1 MPSIDAGAGLPPEE
15 GLSTMTS
22 LRERFTADLKEAM
35 KAGEKG
41 KVSTIRLITSA
52 LKDKDIE
59 ARGLGKP
66 ETTPDEILAL
76 LQKMVKQRQESIAI
90 YDANGRPELA
100 EGERAEVA
108 VIETYLPKQMDEVA
122 MKAAIAAAVTE
133 SGAAS
138 VKDMGKVIAILRANH
153 AGQMDF
159 AKASG
164 LVKAALAG

>member
-1 MPSIDAGAGLPPEE
+1 
-15 GLSTMTS
+15 MTS

-41 KVSTIRLITSA
+41 KVSTLRLITSA

-90 YDANGRPELA
+90 YDANARPELA

-108 VIETYLPKQMDEVA
+108 VIENYLPRQMDEDA
-122 MKAAIAAAVTE
+122 MKAAIAAAVIE
-133 SGAAS
+133 SGATS

>member
-1 MPSIDAGAGLPPEE
+1 
-15 GLSTMTS
+15 MTS

-66 ETTPDEILAL
+66 ETTPDEVLAL
-76 LQKMVKQRQESIAI
+76 LQKMIKQRQESIAI

-100 EGERAEVA
+100 AGERAEVE
-108 VIETYLPKQMDEVA
+108 VISGYMPKQMSEDEV
-122 MKAAIAAAVTE
+122 KAAIAAAVTE
-133 SGAAS
+133 SGASS
-138 VKDMGKVIAILRANH
+138 VKDMGKVIAILRANY

-159 AKASG
+159 GKASG

>member
-1 MPSIDAGAGLPPEE
+1 
-15 GLSTMTS
+15 MTS

-59 ARGLGKP
+59 ARGLGKG
-66 ETTPDEILAL
+66 ETTPDELLAL
-76 LQKMVKQRQESIAI
+76 LQKMIKQRQESIAI
-90 YDANGRPELA
+90 YEANGRPELA
-100 EGERAEVA
+100 AGEKAEVE
-108 VIETYLPKQMDEVA
+108 VISGYMPKQMSDDEVQ
-122 MKAAIAAAVTE
+122 AAIAAAVTE

-138 VKDMGKVIAILRANH
+138 VKDMGKVIAILRANY

-159 AKASG
+159 GKASG
-164 LVKAALAG
+164 MVKAALAG